1 MAQLLTP
8 GSILAMTDQAAD
20 RLLKLDSGD
29 AALLYLHLL
38 RRGGLDGLRWPEERR
53 QGALK
58 QLQEQGLVSQTIASP
73 APPPEPP
80 EAPPPEYSLEDITT
94 ALNDKAS
101 TFPALADAGE
111 RRLGKKLT
119 ANDLKTLYTLYD
131 HLALPTEVIFL
142 LVNWCVEEME
152 RKYGPG
158 RRPFLSQIRKE
169 GFVWA
174 RKGIDTV
181 EAAERHLQ
189 SLVRLRSRGAQ
200 VLQLLDIA
208 PRPLVERE
216 KKYIAD
222 WDQMGFDDET
232 IREAYERTIVKKQS
246 LDWNY
251 MNGILRRWHEKGLHT
266 LAAVRE
272 GDHDVRPVQ
281 AASPQGQDRAPAGQE
296 EQTRADMERMRRLL
310 ERIKGEE

>member
-1 MAQLLTP
+1 MKLSSLLLAAAPFVAVWLVAPGKSKNNQRAPFMGLNVAHRGLHTADRSRPENSLAAFETAAAAGYGIELDVQLSREGEVVVFHDDTLDRVCGVHGRVDAFTLAQLQGMRLC
-8 GSILAMTDQAAD
+8 GTDQ
-20 RLLKLDSGD
+20 
-29 AALLYLHLL
+29 
-38 RRGGLDGLRWPEERR
+38 
-53 QGALK
+53 
-58 QLQEQGLVSQTIASP
+58 TIP
-73 APPPEPP
+73 
-80 EAPPPEYSLEDITT
+80 
-94 ALNDKAS
+94 
-101 TFPALADAGE
+101 TF
-111 RRLGKKLT
+111 
-119 ANDLKTLYTLYD
+119 
-131 HLALPTEVIFL
+131 
-142 LVNWCVEEME
+142 
-152 RKYGPG
+152 
-158 RRPFLSQIRKE
+158 
-169 GFVWA
+169 
-174 RKGIDTV
+174 
-181 EAAERHLQ
+181 
-189 SLVRLRSRGAQ
+189 AQ